1 MVTRRLFLAGIG
13 FGAAAMP
20 VAAKAATPLFEVDL
34 RGAIDAS
41 KHGIRPS
48 AGDNK
53 SRSFQKLLREAAAKN
68 MPVFLPA
75 GDYVVMARLPNDGGS
90 REAQATVAAGER
102 TETVVPLP

>member
-41 KHGIRPS
+41 EHGIRPG
-48 AGDNK
+48 ADDGK
-53 SRSFQKLLREAAAKN
+53 SRATGLLDELAGVIDDAAKSI
-68 MPVFLPA
+68 
-75 GDYVVMARLPNDGGS
+75 DERLGQEGHLVDDRG
-90 REAQATVAAGER
+90 T
-102 TETVVPLP
+102 

>member
-41 KHGIRPS
+41 EHGIRPG

-53 SRSFQKLLREAAAKN
+53 SRSFQKLLREAAEKN

-75 GDYVVMARLPNDGGS
+75 GD
-90 REAQATVAAGER
+90 
-102 TETVVPLP
+102 